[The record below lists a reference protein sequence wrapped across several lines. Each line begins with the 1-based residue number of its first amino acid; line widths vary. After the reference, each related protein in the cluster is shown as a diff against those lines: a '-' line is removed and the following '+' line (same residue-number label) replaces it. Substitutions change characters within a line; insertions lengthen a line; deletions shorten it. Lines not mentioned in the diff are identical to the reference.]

1 MEYHHQLKDVILQ
14 MNTLKITPKYILN
27 DTDYD
32 NDNNYKININ
42 YESFE
47 NIIIGLSEQTIN
59 KLYDIVLSNQLSEL
73 TIINFNTNS
82 NTNSENLCNFFK
94 IYQYAINGL
103 LLSENN
109 NNVIPDRFIN
119 ILDSNE
125 FIKNYSHHLT
135 ELYSF
140 CCWDSNNE
148 IYNYMNSYTKNILI
162 NIKKLIN
169 MSLELIKN
177 KNSIRELSNIEI
189 YQILKY
195 INNITL
201 SSIYITFKYPLY

>member
-27 DTDYD
+27 D
-32 NDNNYKININ
+32 NENEININ

-82 NTNSENLCNFFK
+82 ENLLNFFK
-94 IYQYAINGL
+94 IYQYANQGL

-119 ILDSNE
+119 ILESNG
-125 FIKNYSHHLT
+125 FIKNCYHRLN

-140 CCWDSNNE
+140 LP
-148 IYNYMNSYTKNILI
+148 TFT
-162 NIKKLIN
+162 
-169 MSLELIKN
+169 LIK
-177 KNSIRELSNIEI
+177 
-189 YQILKY
+189 
-195 INNITL
+195 
-201 SSIYITFKYPLY
+201 